1 MQPYEFAQKWRSR
14 AHEVTEEQAYQE
26 HFGDV
31 ASLVGGFVPGQ
42 AGAPEGLTY
51 QAGVKKVGTA
61 DFGKADVFQPG
72 HFIWEAKRAAKTD
85 TARKKLLGE
94 ALQQATLYARDL
106 DNPPLIVT
114 TDFVELHVHTNFTG
128 TAPKSFRLTLEDI
141 EHDRQVEGSE
151 LTALQVLRAVFHD
164 PGVLDPRLLRERITT
179 EATGRVGAVARAMV
193 KAGHP
198 KDQVAHFLMRV
209 IFAMFSE
216 DVGLLEK
223 GLLTKLLER
232 AKKYPD
238 KSQGYFAELFG
249 AMSTGG
255 EFWGNDIRYFNGG
268 LFDDH
273 SGLPITAE
281 DADALLG
288 AAKLDWAEVEP
299 AIFGGLFE
307 SSLEK
312 EVRGQRGAHFTAVPE
327 IERIVEPVVML
338 DLHRQWEVAR
348 AEAQQRAEQAEV
360 KAQAEEAKGHTR
372 IAEDTRAAGRKESIA
387 ILHEFQKHL
396 GDVKVLDAA
405 CGSGNFLY
413 VTLKRLLD
421 LEHEVRLTA
430 FQYGAGD
437 FDIPPLVHP
446 RQMLGIEIEGFAAE
460 LASVTLW
467 IGYFQWN
474 RAHGGQWP
482 TPVLERL
489 DNIQHRDALLNED
502 GSEYEWPEADYI
514 VGNPPFLGEKK
525 QGPRLGLPYVQ
536 QLRATYAGRVP
547 KSSDLVCYWFEKAR
561 EAIEQGRT
569 RRAGLISTNSIS
581 QIGNRRVLERINE
594 TGAMFQ
600 AWPDLPWLQDGAAV
614 RVAAISFDDGSEQE
628 KAVGKLLHEGKK
640 NEEGILTPVA
650 TINSNLSVGTN
661 VTDAKKL
668 PENANLCFQGVKLAG
683 DFDIAEAVAR
693 EWMKQ
698 PNPGDI
704 ENSDVLRPLLNGDDL
719 TGRRGDTWVID
730 FASMTEE
737 EASQYLVPFA
747 HVVEKVKPVREKNN
761 RKSRRERYWQLGEVM
776 PAMRRALAPL
786 SRYLA
791 TSIVAKYRTFLWC
804 DAKDLPSGR
813 LVVVASDQDWMYGVL
828 NSQIHVMWAQKAGS
842 TLEDRPAYTSTT
854 CFEPFPFPKW
864 TPETQQAVADAAKFL
879 EKARAT
885 LKADGLTI
893 TEMYNVLGE
902 VIGSDSPAYTLKLA
916 HDRLD
921 AAVAAAYGWEWPLSE
936 SDTLARLLALNLERS
951 EK

>member
-1 MQPYEFAQKWRSR
+1 MKPHEFAQKWRTR
-14 AHEVTEEQAYQE
+14 AYEVTEEQAYQE
-26 HFGDV
+26 HFQDV
-31 ASLVGGFVPGQ
+31 ASLVSGSVPGQ

-51 QAGVKKVGTA
+51 QAGVKKVGTT

-85 TARKKLLGE
+85 AARAKALGG

-106 DNPPLIVT
+106 GNPPLIIT
-114 TDFVELHVHTNFTG
+114 TDFIELNVHTNFTG
-128 TAPKSFRLTLEDI
+128 TAPKTFRLGLDDI
-141 EHDRQVEGSE
+141 EHDRQLEGSE
-151 LTALQVLRAVFHD
+151 LTALQVLRAAFHD
-164 PGVLDPRLLRERITT
+164 PSVLDPRLLRERITT

-193 KAGHP
+193 QAGHP

-232 AKKYPD
+232 AKRYPD
-238 KSQGYFAELFG
+238 KSQDYFAELFG
-249 AMSTGG
+249 AMSIGG
-255 EFWGNDIRYFNGG
+255 EFWGNDIRHFNGG

-281 DADALLG
+281 DASALLS

-338 DLHRQWEVAR
+338 DLHRQWDEVRVKAR
-348 AEAQQRAEQAEV
+348 DVAEAAEA
-360 KAQAEEAKGHTR
+360 KAQAEQAKGRTR
-372 IAEDTRAAGRKESIA
+372 VAEDIRAAGRKGA
-387 ILHEFQKHL
+387 VTLLHEFQKHL
-396 GDVKVLDAA
+396 GSIKVLDAA

-489 DNIQHRDALLNED
+489 DNIQHRDALLNDD
-502 GSEYEWPEADYI
+502 GSEYQWPDATYI

-525 QGPRLGLPYVQ
+525 QGPRLGLPYVE
-536 QLRATYAGRVP
+536 QLRKTYAGRVP
-547 KSSDLVCYWFEKAR
+547 KTSDLVCYWFEKAR
-561 EAIEQGRT
+561 AAIEHGAA
-569 RRAGLISTNSIS
+569 RRSGLITTNSINMP
-581 QIGNRRVLERINE
+581 GNRTVLERINA
-594 TGAMFQ
+594 TGAMFR
-600 AWPDLPWLQDGAAV
+600 AWPNLPWLQDGAAV

-628 KAVGKLLHEGKK
+628 KAVGELRHEGKE
-640 NEEGILTPVA
+640 NEESILVPVA
-650 TINSNLSVGTN
+650 AINPNLSVGTN
-661 VTDAKKL
+661 VTDARKL
-668 PENANLCFQGVKLAG
+668 PENAGLCFQGVKLAG
-683 DFDIAEAVAR
+683 DFDITEAVAR
-693 EWMKQ
+693 EWMKL
-698 PNPGDI
+698 PNPSDA

-719 TGRRGDTWVID
+719 TSRRGDTWVID
-730 FASMTEE
+730 FASMTEA

-791 TSIVAKYRTFLWC
+791 TSIVAKHRAFVWC
-804 DAKDLPSGR
+804 DAEDLPSGR

-828 NSQIHVMWAQKAGS
+828 NSWIHVTWAQNSGS
-842 TLEDRPAYTSTT
+842 THEDRPVYTSTT

-864 TPETQQAVADAAKFL
+864 TPKTQQDVAEAARFV
-879 EKARAT
+879 EKVRASM
-885 LKADGLTI
+885 KADGMTI
-893 TEMYNVLGE
+893 TEMYNTLSE
-902 VIGSDSPAYTLKLA
+902 VTGTESAAYTLKLA

-921 AAVAAAYGWEWPLSE
+921 QAVAAAYGWEWPLSE
-936 SDTLARLLALNLERS
+936 DEALERLLALNLGLS
-951 EK
+951 